1 MWAGTSVSSK
11 DFNTLN
17 RFMCLTWLY
26 KVTSSLNSFLNTGL
40 QWYLLLKERCC
51 NSCTCSDSLAEVR
64 QLCWS
69 IRPHN
74 SSFPLGKRTQLYQG
88 KFRQGTRSDVA
99 FSTRDKGKISQDLL
113 CLFSV
118 PLLFLQA
125 TGQRAGFEPSSIWGN
140 SLGLGTSPPLL
151 LSISG
156 TSPCLSQHWAREGNL
171 GMSRALPGNSLVPP
185 HSEQGLCFVTT
196 WGGASF
202 PKENFPLWGSSQN
215 RNPLCWVWDLG
226 VWRAEV
232 LKSYFCMAFHL
243 LLSGTKWH
251 QQGGKLQLLVFLG
264 VSSFVCSLG
273 IAPRM

>member
-1 MWAGTSVSSK
+1 MLPSQQETKARFPRICSV
-11 DFNTLN
+11 
-17 RFMCLTWLY
+17 C
-26 KVTSSLNSFLNTGL
+26 FLCHF
-40 QWYLLLKERCC
+40 Y
-51 NSCTCSDSLAEVR
+51 SCKPR
-64 QLCWS
+64 G
-69 IRPHN
+69 R
-74 SSFPLGKRTQLYQG
+74 G
-88 KFRQGTRSDVA
+88 
-99 FSTRDKGKISQDLL
+99 
-113 CLFSV
+113 
-118 PLLFLQA
+118 
-125 TGQRAGFEPSSIWGN
+125 
-140 SLGLGTSPPLL
+140 LGLSLPLSEGTVWAWGLSPPLL

-156 TSPCLSQHWAREGNL
+156 TFPCLSQHWAREGNL

-264 VSSFVCSLG
+264 VSSFVCSVG